1 MDDFIKTDSAF
12 TDEDLVKYVIFKMDE
27 IQNQKAINYLFDFE
41 IAGLLNKQIN
51 RGKQSIELDLNEIE
65 EKVKC
70 DFTVENDLKAKMNCL
85 LDINKY
91 QNINSFSFKTSEIKT
106 EANEIYVPKLDEVL
120 LLNDIPNYIKK
131 KKDKKMN
138 IAIIIGCVIA
148 GVVLIGVGVVLS
160 LLLTKKRKE
169 INNIIQINQINGKE
183 EQNEVRRNEDENN
196 PKTTEETLK

>member
-1 MDDFIKTDSAF
+1 
-12 TDEDLVKYVIFKMDE
+12 
-27 IQNQKAINYLFDFE
+27 
-41 IAGLLNKQIN
+41 
-51 RGKQSIELDLNEIE
+51 
-65 EKVKC
+65 
-70 DFTVENDLKAKMNCL
+70 MNCL

-91 QNINSFSFKTSEIKT
+91 KNINSFSFKTSEIKT

-120 LLNDIPNYIKK
+120 LLNDIPNDIKK

-160 LLLTKKRKE
+160 LLLTKKRMD
-169 INNIIQINQINGKE
+169 INNIIQINQIKGKE
-183 EQNEVRRNEDENN
+183 EQNEVRRNEDKNN